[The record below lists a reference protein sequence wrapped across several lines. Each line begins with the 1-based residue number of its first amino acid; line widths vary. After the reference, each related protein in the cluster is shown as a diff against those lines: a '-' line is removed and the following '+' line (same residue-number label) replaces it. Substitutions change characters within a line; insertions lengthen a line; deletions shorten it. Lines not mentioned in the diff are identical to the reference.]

1 MREILEI
8 LGKNVGLVINEGG
21 AKRYFRIPGVKRIA
35 SRVNPLDKKFKL
47 YNIVIILDCKNIQ
60 QVSQNTLDDTEG
72 VTKISINNYELDS
85 DNSKEVVGEYNVNN
99 SSFSSISEIICNL
112 SKALNVNLNV
122 LSPED
127 LYALYEGIMSTT
139 SNLTANF
146 SNDTKV
152 LSSFF

>member
-1 MREILEI
+1 M
-8 LGKNVGLVINEGG
+8 
-21 AKRYFRIPGVKRIA
+21 
-35 SRVNPLDKKFKL
+35 
-47 YNIVIILDCKNIQ
+47 Q
-60 QVSQNTLDDTEG
+60 QVSQNILDDTEG
-72 VTKISINNYELDS
+72 VTKISINNYELNS

-99 SSFSSISEIICNL
+99 SSFSSTSEIICNL

-122 LSPED
+122 VSSEA
-127 LYALYEGIMSTT
+127 LYALYEGIMSKT

>member
-122 LSPED
+122 LIPED
-127 LYALYEGIMSTT
+127 LYALYEGIMSKT